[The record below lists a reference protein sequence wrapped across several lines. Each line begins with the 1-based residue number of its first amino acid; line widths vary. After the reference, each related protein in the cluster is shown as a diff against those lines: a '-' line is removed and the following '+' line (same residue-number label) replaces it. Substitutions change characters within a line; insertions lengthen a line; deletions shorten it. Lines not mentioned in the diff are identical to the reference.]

1 MMENVVALS
10 TRTHD
15 KIYFMMKNEKSCVNN
30 SAKNNTTQ
38 IYKKKFSVRNFKIFI
53 FISVMIC

>member
-1 MMENVVALS
+1 MMENLVALS

-38 IYKKKFSVRNFKIFI
+38 IYKKDFQCATSKII
-53 FISVMIC
+53 YISVMIC